1 MPRVT
6 QGARNIAPHFNL
18 AFVTIYGEIKEF
30 DLFDED
36 ARGTFLRYCELICR
50 RELKMIAAAELRDI
64 RHVPICRFE
73 LNAELYGFNS

>member
-6 QGARNIAPHFNL
+6 KRARNIAPSFFV

-30 DLFDED
+30 DLPDED
-36 ARGTFLRYCELICR
+36 ARGTYLKYCELICR

-64 RHVPICRFE
+64 RHVCICRFE
-73 LNAELYGFNS
+73 LNADLYGFNS

>member
-1 MPRVT
+1 MKRNNNT
-6 QGARNIAPHFNL
+6 QNIAPHFNL
-18 AFVTIYGEIKEF
+18 AFITIYGEIKEY

-64 RHVPICRFE
+64 RHITICRFE
-73 LNAELYGFNS
+73 LNADLYGFNS